1 MNDVLS
7 LLHTRNSAPKLTGP
21 GPSDAELEQMLL
33 AALRAPDHARLR
45 PWRFLT
51 VRDQRREDLGK
62 LFLKSLLKRNPVAD
76 EAARAK
82 ALAAPLRAP
91 LVLVV
96 ICSLS
101 EHPKV
106 PHVEQRL
113 SAGCAA
119 HGVLLAAEALGYAG
133 IWRTGDVA
141 FERCFMDDL
150 GLAKNEE
157 IVGFLY
163 LGTRE
168 GPPKPL
174 PDLDIADYASDW

>member
-1 MNDVLS
+1 MVADRRLIPVSYLIRTLDRNGRSCTGYRIRESRGRSPLRSFQAILNGTAAHVLS
-7 LLHTRNSAPKLTGP
+7 R
-21 GPSDAELEQMLL
+21 
-33 AALRAPDHARLR
+33 
-45 PWRFLT
+45 
-51 VRDQRREDLGK
+51 
-62 LFLKSLLKRNPVAD
+62 
-76 EAARAK
+76 
-82 ALAAPLRAP
+82 
-91 LVLVV
+91 
-96 ICSLS
+96 
-101 EHPKV
+101 
-106 PHVEQRL
+106 VEQGAEYGQALFDAKRL
-113 SAGCAA
+113 GYAECDPSKDLDGRDAA
-119 HGVLLAAEALGYAG
+119 HKLVLAAEALGYAG